1 MKMQKRIR
9 PGQLYLARLTKNELV
24 VRIEETNP
32 HGGWI
37 ARVLSHGRKVKIKE
51 ESQIIHACDAEGIE
65 QIANETIPNRR
76 STALPPEQ
84 QASAVIQPEESPVQN
99 ECYSPTVCSPVKES
113 FIAPMVYPTE
123 PCSLLDATAMILRE
137 KHKPMSTR
145 EIVEAVVAQRLWTPS
160 GKTPWLT
167 LHSALT
173 RDIKSKGRHSRF
185 TRSPERGKFI
195 LRK

>member
-1 MKMQKRIR
+1 MSNRIR
-9 PGQLYLARLTKNELV
+9 PGQLYLARLTKSELV
-24 VRIEETNP
+24 VRIEESLP
-32 HGGWI
+32 QGGWI
-37 ARVLSHGRKVKIKE
+37 ARVLSHGRKVKIKD

-65 QIANETIPNRR
+65 LVADETIPNRR
-76 STALPPEQ
+76 STALPPEEQ
-84 QASAVIQPEESPVQN
+84 PCTVIPEESPDQS
-99 ECYSPTVCSPVKES
+99 ECYSQNVCYSAKEP
-113 FIAPMVYPTE
+113 FVAPMVYPTV

-145 EIVEAVVAQRLWTPS
+145 EIIEAVVAQRLWTPS

-173 RDIKSKGRHSRF
+173 RDMESKGSKSRF
-185 TRSPERGKFI
+185 TKSHERGKFT